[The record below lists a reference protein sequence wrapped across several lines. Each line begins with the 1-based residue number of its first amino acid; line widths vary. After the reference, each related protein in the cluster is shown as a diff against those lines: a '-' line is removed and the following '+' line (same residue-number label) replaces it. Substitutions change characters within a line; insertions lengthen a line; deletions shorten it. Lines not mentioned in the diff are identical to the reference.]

1 MTGRNP
7 AVARVGVCFSPPVVL
22 DSRNTHAISRR
33 PSKARAGTIHRS
45 CPAREFLETCS
56 GRASRP
62 SRDSAHVVAIS
73 PRLVG
78 IGRRTHKLPTYNA
91 GRRGEPALS
100 DRKRN
105 GQRGRNG
112 HRASH
117 DGTDHAA
124 SRALDGRA
132 TRGHARQAEPH
143 PTTRRTR
150 VRQRIATSVDLSE
163 HFSAEG
169 VSGAFVGFDA
179 AQDEAVVHAP
189 ELAEARYLPA
199 STFKIPHAA
208 IALETGALQ
217 SADEIIPWDGQR
229 RWHPSWNL
237 DLTLREAIRHS
248 SWPHFATIAKRIG
261 PERMTI
267 WLESTGKRAVPTP
280 VVQGPS

>member
-1 MTGRNP
+1 MSLLSRLAWLALAAALTSCQPTTP
-7 AVARVGVCFSPPVVL
+7 AVGASQPCPTASAL
-22 DSRNTHAISRR
+22 DSADATDTAH
-33 PSKARAGTIHRS
+33 PTTARTTPPHERS
-45 CPAREFLETCS
+45 AE
-56 GRASRP
+56 
-62 SRDSAHVVAIS
+62 
-73 PRLVG
+73 
-78 IGRRTHKLPTYNA
+78 
-91 GRRGEPALS
+91 
-100 DRKRN
+100 
-105 GQRGRNG
+105 GQRGG
-112 HRASH
+112 TRARQSH
-117 DGTDHAA
+117 IRPLDEPAFANA
-124 SRALDGRA
+124 SR
-132 TRGHARQAEPH
+132 
-143 PTTRRTR
+143 
-150 VRQRIATSVDLSE
+150 TSVDLSE